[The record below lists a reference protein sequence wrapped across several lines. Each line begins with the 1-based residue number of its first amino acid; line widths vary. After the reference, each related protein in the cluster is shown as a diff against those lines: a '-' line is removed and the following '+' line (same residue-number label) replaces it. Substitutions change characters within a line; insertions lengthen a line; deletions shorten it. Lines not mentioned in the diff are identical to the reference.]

1 MSLFPVHSE
10 FQLSILLTSYENVQE
25 RQRAFMFRLVCRN
38 KKQERLDLDLI
49 ILIMS
54 DNQPI
59 SLFKLFENLFEKH
72 MNQLLTS
79 SGPVFPSYL
88 DVSWWNVSLTWH
100 YTSAANDRLL
110 LFVTTVMS
118 ECQAIRTFGFRCCK
132 SVNKCREVISVT
144 LVFPFLFHFGFSLLL
159 LPFCFHFC
167 MCFHLCFYIFT
178 VPVFPLILFLLTE
191 VILTQLVIMT
201 YWVTLSFAKTQ
212 FLTLVLNQNSV

>member
-72 MNQLLTS
+72 MN
-79 SGPVFPSYL
+79 
-88 DVSWWNVSLTWH
+88 
-100 YTSAANDRLL
+100 
-110 LFVTTVMS
+110 
-118 ECQAIRTFGFRCCK
+118 
-132 SVNKCREVISVT
+132 
-144 LVFPFLFHFGFSLLL
+144 
-159 LPFCFHFC
+159 
-167 MCFHLCFYIFT
+167 
-178 VPVFPLILFLLTE
+178 
-191 VILTQLVIMT
+191 
-201 YWVTLSFAKTQ
+201 
-212 FLTLVLNQNSV
+212 